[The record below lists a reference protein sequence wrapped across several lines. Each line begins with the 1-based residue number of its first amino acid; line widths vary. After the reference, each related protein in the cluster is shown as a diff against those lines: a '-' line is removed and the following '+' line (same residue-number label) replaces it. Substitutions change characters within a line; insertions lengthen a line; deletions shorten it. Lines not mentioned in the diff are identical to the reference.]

1 MKNDEAMRN
10 GNGELEELG
19 RLASQK
25 LRGGAGM
32 NDIQFDM
39 IRPLGKLRE
48 IATLFEFD
56 NNNYKEM
63 NTVQM
68 YGIQWI
74 LEGIADETEELVDAY
89 LLAEEAKEVK

>member
-1 MKNDEAMRN
+1 
-10 GNGELEELG
+10 
-19 RLASQK
+19 
-25 LRGGAGM
+25 M

-39 IRPLGKLRE
+39 IRPLGKLRG

-74 LEGIADETEELVDAY
+74 LEGIADEIEELVDAY